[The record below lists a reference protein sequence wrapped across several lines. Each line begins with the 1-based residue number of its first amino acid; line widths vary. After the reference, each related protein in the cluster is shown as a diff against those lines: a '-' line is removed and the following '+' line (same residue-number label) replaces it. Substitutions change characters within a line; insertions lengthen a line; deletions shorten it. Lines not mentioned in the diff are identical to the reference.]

1 MYGYDTGVISAL
13 LVIPFLSSKY
23 QLESD
28 NGAPGVAAVT
38 VSLAT
43 AFLASFVSG
52 FVADRL
58 GRKRLFYI
66 GTILN
71 LIGCAIEVAGS
82 NIASFLSGRI
92 ITGMG
97 VGIFGMLVPLYQS
110 EIARPENRG
119 RLITLYQVGVTL
131 GIAISYWISYAAFVN
146 QDQVPSTL
154 PIAFQFVPGG
164 LLLIGLHLIPESPR
178 WLIYKER
185 CDEALEILA
194 LLRSNGDIHDL
205 DLQMEFT
212 GVRQDVWFDTHYTR
226 KSFLGLWSAGTE
238 NNRKR
243 TFLGMGIHIFT
254 QLSGTNVI
262 LFYLPHILRNSGV
275 VSLTDSILLGNGIAG
290 IINFGAT
297 LPCFYFIDRWDR
309 KRILVIGALTM
320 AISML
325 IVTIISAKYDNKDVV
340 TSFQFYPGTDF
351 PIMGG
356 ENAVVTYTMLVLLYI
371 FVAFF
376 SLSWGAVGWIYPAEI
391 YPQMIRANAMGVTTS
406 ASYFFNLVIT
416 LVTPLMFSSITW
428 GTYLFF
434 AVICLIMGWTIHRY
448 YPETRGR
455 SLEEINLIFSG
466 ALIDQSPGAHHP
478 TTAAEALIHLEQ
490 FKYKEN
496 KDQLVRRNLHP
507 NDTEWGHE
515 PLTGP
520 ISTVIQSLESNLAS
534 SKPSNYNFNNNN
546 NNSSNNNN
554 SDNNNSNVFSLSP
567 FSGRRPSLYN
577 LRPLHLRRPSLSINT
592 NIISDNF
599 KNTKQQQQQQPSSS
613 PHQLHQ
619 ELSHHDEEEEL
630 EELEDGEIVLK
641 EDHHIHPL
649 YLHDSITPPPLSL
662 SPTLSIPL
670 SNNNVNNNHHSEDSS
685 TDVSTTPA

>member
-1 MYGYDTGVISAL
+1 MNLLSSQARIYLICSYVSLGGFMNRYDTGVISAIM
-13 LVIPFLSSKY
+13 VIPFFTDKY

-66 GTILN
+66 GTLLN
-71 LIGCAIEVAGS
+71 LLGCAIQVGGS
-82 NIASFLSGRI
+82 GLASFLSGRI

-131 GIAISYWISYAAFVN
+131 GISISYWISYAAYVN
-146 QDQVPSTL
+146 QDHVPTSL
-154 PIAFQFVPGG
+154 PIAFQIVPGG
-164 LLLIGLHLIPESPR
+164 LLILGLHLIPESPR
-178 WLIYKER
+178 WLIYRKR

-194 LLRSNGDIHDL
+194 LLRSEGDKNNL

-212 GVRQDVWFDTHYTR
+212 GVRQDVWFDKHYTR
-226 KSFLGLWSAGTE
+226 KSFVGLWSAGTE

-243 TFLGMGIHIFT
+243 TLLGMGIHIFT

-262 LFYLPHILRNSGV
+262 LFYLPHIVRASGV
-275 VSLTDSILLGNGIAG
+275 VSVTMSVFLGNGIAG
-290 IINFGAT
+290 IINFCAT

-309 KRILVIGALTM
+309 RRILVFGALAM

-325 IVTIISAKYDNKDVV
+325 VVTIISAKFDNQDST
-340 TSFQFYPGTDF
+340 TSLHFYPGTSF

-356 ENAVVTYTMLVLLYI
+356 SDPVVSYIMLTLLYLFI
-371 FVAFF
+371 AFF

-406 ASYFFNLVIT
+406 VSYFFNLVMT
-416 LVTPLMFSSITW
+416 LVTPLMFSGLTW

-434 AVICLIMGWTIHRY
+434 GCICLLMAWTVHRW

-478 TTAAEALIHLEQ
+478 QTAIATLKHLERIQ
-490 FKYKEN
+490 YKE
-496 KDQLVRRNLHP
+496 KREQLAKRTVQTDIEL
-507 NDTEWGHE
+507 GQE
-515 PLTGP
+515 PLSGP
-520 ISTVIQSLESNLAS
+520 ISTVVQSLESNMATTKS
-534 SKPSNYNFNNNN
+534 STNDSHSNNN
-546 NNSSNNNN
+546 NNSNNQDNNNN
-554 SDNNNSNVFSLSP
+554 SNGISSLSP
-567 FSGRRPSLYN
+567 FSARRPSLYN
-577 LRPLHLRRPSLSINT
+577 LRPLHIRRPSLAPN
-592 NIISDNF
+592 NGN
-599 KNTKQQQQQQPSSS
+599 KLKQQY
-613 PHQLHQ
+613 
-619 ELSHHDEEEEL
+619 EEEEDADDEY
-630 EELEDGEIVLK
+630 EE
-641 EDHHIHPL
+641 HPPP
-649 YLHDSITPPPLSL
+649 ITPPTLPL
-662 SPTLSIPL
+662 TTTFTF
-670 SNNNVNNNHHSEDSS
+670 SNNSNTGESFNEDSTS
-685 TDVSTTPA
+685 A